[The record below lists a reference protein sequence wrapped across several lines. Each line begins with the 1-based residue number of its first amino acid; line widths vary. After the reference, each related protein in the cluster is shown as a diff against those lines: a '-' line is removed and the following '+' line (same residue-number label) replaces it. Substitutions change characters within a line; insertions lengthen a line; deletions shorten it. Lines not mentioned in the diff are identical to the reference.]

1 MLVGN
6 IVCKG
11 FDLEGLNCVADRLG
25 SVNED
30 VLAECE
36 WNVEEFECVGLGW
49 TGPRVLRRAFRAGS
63 GSEGSAV
70 VAIEC

>member
-1 MLVGN
+1 M
-6 IVCKG
+6 
-11 FDLEGLNCVADRLG
+11 ADRLG